1 MRNLRP
7 EPDSRISKP
16 TGAIRICRRWPP
28 VLRYFRYE
36 KGLSLQDCFISASGG
51 GRERRERLPR
61 TFGYDLYG
69 SPFSRGD
76 EYVQALVKSE
86 DVPATDVP
94 STLRPAVKAN
104 LDQPN

>member
-1 MRNLRP
+1 VLSEYADAGRPFFDISDMR
-7 EPDSRISKP
+7 K
-16 TGAIRICRRWPP
+16 AY
-28 VLRYFRYE
+28 RYKIVSSQRLEAVE
-36 KGLSLQDCFISASGG
+36 KDVNVCLEQ
-51 GRERRERLPR
+51 
-61 TFGYDLYG
+61 FGYDLYG

-94 STLRPAVKAN
+94 STLRPAVRAN